1 MNITFIGLGAM
12 GSAMVARLLLANYAV
27 TVFNRTPE
35 KAEPLI
41 KLGATGALSITNAVS
56 HADIVITSLLDDQAV
71 LEVTDAMLIH
81 LKPGAIHVGLS
92 TVLPNTAE
100 QLLKMH
106 RTHNTHYFSAVVLGV
121 PAVAKAGGL
130 TTFCAGAHVV
140 LEQVHPLLSTF
151 SEHVIPLGDESD
163 IKAPNLM
170 KICMNYSL
178 MTAIELMSELFV
190 FAEKSG
196 LDKEIVK
203 MGLQSI
209 YGHPAFKRY
218 IDKIADRNFDEINF
232 TMTGGQK
239 DARIFRQAFLE
250 AGIAPELV
258 ELLNHR
264 YDTAL
269 SLGMKD
275 KDWSGIYEVVRK
287 QSGLANQR

>member
-12 GSAMVARLLLANYAV
+12 GAAMVERLLLANYAV

-35 KAEPLI
+35 KAKPLI
-41 KLGATGALSITNAVS
+41 RLGAKGAKSITDAVS
-56 HADIVITSLLDDQAV
+56 NADVVITSLLDDHAV
-71 LEVTDAMLIH
+71 LEVAAAMLTVM
-81 LKPGAIHVGLS
+81 KQGAIHVGLS
-92 TVLPNTAE
+92 TVLPDTAE
-100 QLLKMH
+100 KLFELH
-106 RTHNTHYFSAVVLGV
+106 RKQNTHYFSGVVLGV
-121 PAVAKAGGL
+121 PAVAKEGGL
-130 TTFCAGAHVV
+130 TTFCAGDNAV
-140 LEQVHPLLSTF
+140 LELVRPLLSTF

-203 MGLQSI
+203 MGLQNI

-218 IDKIADRNFDEINF
+218 IDKIADRDFDEVNF

-239 DARIFRQAFLE
+239 DARIFKQAFLD
-250 AGIAPELV
+250 AGITPELTN
-258 ELLNHR
+258 LLNHR

-287 QSGLANQR
+287 QSGLKD